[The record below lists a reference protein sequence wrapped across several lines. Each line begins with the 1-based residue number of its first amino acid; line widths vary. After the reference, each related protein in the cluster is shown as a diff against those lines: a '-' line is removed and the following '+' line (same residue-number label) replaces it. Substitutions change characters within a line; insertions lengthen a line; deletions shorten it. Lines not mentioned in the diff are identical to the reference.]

1 MINRAN
7 GFSNFDKTFQELRH
21 FPVKR
26 DIITRSYQFSCGEHE
41 LYVSLF
47 RVYKRSIRVLSA
59 HCIVSFVACRCTM
72 KRGAR
77 QRRRCQTSTYLA
89 VCTSYIVRDFVK
101 RSAGISTRRF
111 ARKLTFVRKFYQFDN
126 IAQGWG
132 GVFSRRVTREKMV
145 FITRRTLLKIKI
157 FEWGILIFENMFFR
171 GRCEKCIRFFFFF
184 LENICH
190 AGRVALNASRLCF
203 QDNRSL

>member
-132 GVFSRRVTREKMV
+132 GSVLEKGDTREDGFYNAENVVENQDLRMGDIDFWKYVFSGEMWKMHS
-145 FITRRTLLKIKI
+145 L
-157 FEWGILIFENMFFR
+157 
-171 GRCEKCIRFFFFF
+171 FFFFF
-184 LENICH
+184 GKYLSRWPC
-190 AGRVALNASRLCF
+190 RVECVKALFSR
-203 QDNRSL
+203 